1 MLQFIMGL
9 SYVVRGA
16 GFINAQRSLLKYVL
30 TPLLI
35 NFVLYLAFGWMAIAN
50 FHSWLKTLL
59 PVGQGYLW
67 LIAYIL
73 AMGIGCIILTLLIV
87 YTFVLVGNIVASPF
101 NDLLSEKAESLAAG
115 RDVGASVSLRA
126 IGQAVFQE
134 LTKAAIFVAIMLAL
148 LVINLVP
155 VIGSVIYLLVGGLV
169 TLFFIALQ
177 FFDYALSR
185 RGLSLS
191 AKIRLVLDH
200 YLIAAGFSLGV
211 FLVLMIPFIGL
222 VVIPVAVVGG
232 TLLIRDLE
240 APVED

>member
-1 MLQFIMGL
+1 
-9 SYVVRGA
+9 
-16 GFINAQRSLLKYVL
+16 
-30 TPLLI
+30 
-35 NFVLYLAFGWMAIAN
+35 
-50 FHSWLKTLL
+50 
-59 PVGQGYLW
+59 
-67 LIAYIL
+67 
-73 AMGIGCIILTLLIV
+73 
-87 YTFVLVGNIVASPF
+87 
-101 NDLLSEKAESLAAG
+101 
-115 RDVGASVSLRA
+115 
-126 IGQAVFQE
+126 

-155 VIGSVIYLLVGGLV
+155 VIGSVIYMLVGGLV
-169 TLFFIALQ
+169 TLFFISLQ

-200 YLIAAGFSLGV
+200 YLVAAGFSLGV